1 LAAPL
6 EGDRR
11 KREDMDMRAFGA
23 FVIFVVGLVLAALM
37 GAAAGLSSFSCSGGA
52 IGEGCSGGS
61 WPLAVIVF
69 LVVAV
74 PAVLLARAVAIS
86 GTDRSDAPELPPA
99 PEDDPWANMRPIEDR
114 DQVPAGGADASPS
127 AAAKRGGRI

>member
-1 LAAPL
+1 
-6 EGDRR
+6 
-11 KREDMDMRAFGA
+11 MRAFGA
-23 FVIFVVGLVLAALM
+23 FVIFVVGLLLAALM

-69 LVVAV
+69 LAVAV
-74 PAVLLARAVAIS
+74 PAVLLASAVAIS
-86 GTDRSDAPELPPA
+86 APDRRSDAIELPPA
-99 PEDDPWANMRPIEDR
+99 REDDPWANRRPIEDR
-114 DQVPAGGADASPS
+114 DQAPAGGTDTSPW